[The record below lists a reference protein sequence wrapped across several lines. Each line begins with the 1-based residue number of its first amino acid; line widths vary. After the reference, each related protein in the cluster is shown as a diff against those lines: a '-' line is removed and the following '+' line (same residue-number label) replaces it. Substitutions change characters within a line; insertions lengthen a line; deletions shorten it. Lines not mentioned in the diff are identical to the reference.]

1 MEIDDDFKWIDF
13 RVFNRNKCKIK
24 TNKTNMDYAIS
35 VLNKRIE
42 EINLEVKRL
51 ESITEFELSSDIIFI
66 DTELENFRKQKDEL
80 LSVTVM
86 LYNKRK

>member
-1 MEIDDDFKWIDF
+1 
-13 RVFNRNKCKIK
+13 
-24 TNKTNMDYAIS
+24 MDYAIS

-80 LSVTVM
+80 LSVTLM
-86 LYNKRK
+86 LYSKRK

>member
-1 MEIDDDFKWIDF
+1 
-13 RVFNRNKCKIK
+13 
-24 TNKTNMDYAIS
+24 MDYAIS

-51 ESITEFELSSDIIFI
+51 ESITDFELSSDIIFI

-80 LSVTVM
+80 VTVITM

>member
-1 MEIDDDFKWIDF
+1 
-13 RVFNRNKCKIK
+13 
-24 TNKTNMDYAIS
+24 MDYAIS

-51 ESITEFELSSDIIFI
+51 EIITEFELSSDIEFI
-66 DTELENFRKQKDEL
+66 KTELENFKKNKDEL
-80 LSVTVM
+80 VTVITM

>member
-1 MEIDDDFKWIDF
+1 
-13 RVFNRNKCKIK
+13 
-24 TNKTNMDYAIS
+24 MDYAIS

-51 ESITEFELSSDIIFI
+51 KSITEFELSSDIEFI
-66 DTELENFRKQKDEL
+66 KTELENFKKQKDEL
-80 LSVTVM
+80 VTVITM